1 MIEKVAVSQA
11 VRAAFPDDYQGLY
24 TAEEFGYT
32 DRDAEKGQVIDTG
45 ATGNATP
52 EVYEEVEYISQE
64 QRQEFFDLATG
75 FYGKKKGNAVV
86 KYICTN
92 MGLESTTN
100 MTVVQFEEAMATL
113 KNGIEADKKNTAQ
126 ETEEQSAE
134 AGNE

>member
-1 MIEKVAVSQA
+1 MQHQKSTKKWNIFLRNKDKS
-11 VRAAFPDDYQGLY
+11 
-24 TAEEFGYT
+24 
-32 DRDAEKGQVIDTG
+32 
-45 ATGNATP
+45 
-52 EVYEEVEYISQE
+52 
-64 QRQEFFDLATG
+64 FFDLATG

-126 ETEEQSAE
+126 ETEEQSTE

>member
-1 MIEKVAVSQA
+1 M
-11 VRAAFPDDYQGLY
+11 L
-24 TAEEFGYT
+24 
-32 DRDAEKGQVIDTG
+32 DTG

-100 MTVVQFEEAMATL
+100 MTVAQFEEAMTTL

-126 ETEEQSAE
+126 ETEQSAE